1 MGLRSVRFVIA
12 QISGKGNTK
21 HTRPPDGGGN
31 NPPKKGGR
39 NYAKLQ
45 MIVCNTDDY
54 SSVQVLCSGEVRNGT
69 ELVRIR

>member
-1 MGLRSVRFVIA
+1 
-12 QISGKGNTK
+12 
-21 HTRPPDGGGN
+21 
-31 NPPKKGGR
+31 
-39 NYAKLQ
+39 